1 MATAFSNA
9 DRAEVLT
16 QALPYFK
23 KYYGKTVVVKYGG
36 NAMLTEDLQQQVME
50 DIVLLHL
57 VGVRVVLVHGGGP
70 EITGMLK
77 RVGKESQ
84 FVNGLRVT
92 DKETVE
98 IAQMVLAGKIN
109 KTLVTYLEAKGG
121 SAIGLSGMD
130 GRMITAKMKD
140 PALGYVGEIT
150 KVNPVPIRDLL
161 ERGYIPVISSL
172 GCDKEGNVYNINADT
187 AASKLAVSEH
197 ISVRS
202 ETKTLEKL
210 SSDADAMSDAIDTL
224 QDAVNAAKA
233 LPTES
238 EKAVAFHDNVLPVMD
253 TLRAAA
259 DDAET
264 ICGEDYWPLPSYSKM
279 LYYV

>member
-1 MATAFSNA
+1 MKLYKKIASLLAVAALAAVLMPVCMAAPGDSIETRLNHAFALRASTEFYEEVVTTSPDGTTQTMTAARSN
-9 DRAEVLT
+9 
-16 QALPYFK
+16 
-23 KYYGKTVVVKYGG
+23 G
-36 NAMLTEDLQQQVME
+36 NAYIKMDMGEAGQ
-50 DIVLLHL
+50 L
-57 VGVRVVLVHGGGP
+57 VYILKDGQGYLV
-70 EITGMLK
+70 
-77 RVGKESQ
+77 
-84 FVNGLRVT
+84 
-92 DKETVE
+92 D
-98 IAQMVLAGKIN
+98 
-109 KTLVTYLEAKGG
+109 
-121 SAIGLSGMD
+121 
-130 GRMITAKMKD
+130 
-140 PALGYVGEIT
+140 
-150 KVNPVPIRDLL
+150 
-161 ERGYIPVISSL
+161 
-172 GCDKEGNVYNINADT
+172 

-253 TLRAAA
+253 ALRAAA